1 MKKTLLAIALSAT
14 FSATAFAAPGDAVPN
29 SFSNG
34 TPADAD
40 QVNANFTEVVNQI
53 STLNDSITNGTDGIG
68 ISSIIDNNNGTFTIN
83 LTDGTSTIHTKPKG
97 DKGDIGLTGLKGD
110 KGDIGLTGLKGD
122 KGDIGLTGL
131 KGDKGDIGL
140 TGLKGDKGDIGLTGL
155 KGDKGDIG
163 LTGLKGDKGD
173 TGLTGPAGND
183 APAATTY
190 SFRTYGHTF
199 NEKVFDVIDSR
210 SKFISEIQTFTR
222 SPGIVSYTRNRIK
235 SNGVDTWKYETIT
248 LATSL
253 EPDEIKFTERKG
265 HPVNAGTPDPLTTSW
280 TETLSPGHISRTGAM
295 EQGKVFGSD
304 VSVSYDDYLNPVS
317 SSVSIQT
324 GALIAVNQT
333 VTVPAGTFTDC
344 IKTSITRSGIKAGGS
359 LMRINTYCAGAGLV
373 KQIQTK
379 RFHNDNNSGTGGLLT
394 NQPVLTQTFV
404 KELSSCKDTNDL
416 DVPGCIIQ

>member
-110 KGDIGLTGLKGD
+110 KGD
-122 KGDIGLTGL
+122 
-131 KGDKGDIGL
+131 
-140 TGLKGDKGDIGLTGL
+140 
-155 KGDKGDIG
+155 
-163 LTGLKGDKGD
+163 

-190 SFRTYGHTF
+190 SFRAYGHTF

-295 EQGKVFGSD
+295 EQGKIFGSD